1 MASKLSSAPS
11 VVSRA
16 RKQAVAPLSLILL
29 TAGLLTAQDKLNP
42 SESFKFNLPDDS
54 PLSILSSNY
63 ENSHAAARG
72 GALVIDLHMSVTLRN
87 QDHRRVRGLTMLIAA
102 QEGAPGGRAS
112 QTLTPLDVGPN
123 ESFPVRIDVSL
134 IRPLQSSGGPLVQV
148 SLDGVLFD
156 NLSFYGP
163 DRLHSK
169 RSLTAWEM
177 ENRRDRKYLK
187 QILAAKGPEGVQSE
201 MIDSINRQS
210 ASRGI
215 DVQVTRG
222 ARVTAQAATTPDV
235 HAQFSFLQIPDSPV
249 QHVEGWAEIS
259 GNEARDARIQV
270 RNNSRSTVRY
280 VELGWLLKDEDS
292 REFLAGSVPAFD
304 DALYLP
310 ANQQGRLFQDAS
322 LKFSKG
328 ANRPLNIKSM
338 RAYVSQVEFGDGKVW
353 VPSREALVQS
363 RLLEIV
369 PPSPEEQ
376 RLAGLYLKKGAEA
389 VIQDLSR

>member
-1 MASKLSSAPS
+1 MASKSA
-11 VVSRA
+11 V
-16 RKQAVAPLSLILL
+16 LL
-29 TAGLLTAQDKLNP
+29 LAAAGLLSAQDAKVNI
-42 SESFKFNLPDDS
+42 SDSFKFNLPEGS
-54 PLSILSSNY
+54 PLSMLSVNY

-72 GALVIDLHMSVTLRN
+72 GALVIDLHMSVVLRN
-87 QDHRRVRGLTMLIAA
+87 QDHRRVHGLTMLIAA

-112 QTLTPLDVGPN
+112 QSFPTLDVGPN

-156 NLSFYGP
+156 NLTFYGP

-169 RSLTAWEM
+169 RSLTFYEM
-177 ENRRDRKYLK
+177 ENQRDRKYLK
-187 QILAAKGPEGVQSE
+187 QVLAAKGPEGIKNE

-210 ASRGI
+210 ARRGI

-235 HAQFSFLQIPDSPV
+235 HSQFAFLQLPNSPV
-249 QHVEGWAEIS
+249 QPVEGWAEIS
-259 GNEARDARIQV
+259 GNEARNARIQV
-270 RNNSRSTVRY
+270 RNSSPSTVRY
-280 VELGWLLKDEDS
+280 VELGWLIKDQDG
-292 REFLAGSVPAFD
+292 REFLAGSVPASED
-304 DALYLP
+304 DLFYLP
-310 ANQQGRLFQDAS
+310 PNQQTRLSQDSA
-322 LKFSKG
+322 LKFARG
-328 ANRPLNIKSM
+328 AKSPLNIQHM
-338 RAYVSQVEFGDGKVW
+338 RAYVSEVEFGDGKVW

-363 RLLEIV
+363 HLLEIV

-389 VIQDLSR
+389 VIQDLAH